1 MIRVPN
7 LYRHADGGLY
17 CLLSDD
23 APMKCPATGDWIDG
37 VIYTAED
44 GRLRST
50 SRARWGER
58 FFPVAEIAESD
69 LTESE
74 MAMVR
79 RTNPGDLDLDW
90 RKVFE
95 SWHEVETGING
106 HALELAIG
114 AAMASFYWGGATRSH
129 ENEADGWHIKAA
141 EITILSSDLQH
152 VLETYEI
159 ERVPVPHGFTI
170 RLSKS

>member
-1 MIRVPN
+1 MIRVDN

-17 CLLSDD
+17 CLLSADT
-23 APMKCPATGDWIDG
+23 PMKCPVTGDWIEGVVYLASDG
-37 VIYTAED
+37 KM
-44 GRLRST
+44 RST

-58 FFPVAEIAESD
+58 FSTVAEIRED
-69 LTESE
+69 EVSE
-74 MAMVR
+74 EELAMIR
-79 RTNPGDLDLDW
+79 RANPGDLDLDW

-106 HALELAIG
+106 HALELAI
-114 AAMASFYWGGATRSH
+114 AATVESFAWGGADRSH
-129 ENEADGWHIKAA
+129 ENFPGSRKIKSY
-141 EITILSSDLQH
+141 EITILSSDLQR

>member
-1 MIRVPN
+1 MIRVDN

-23 APMKCPATGDWIDG
+23 APMKCPVTGDWLDG
-37 VIYTAED
+37 VIYTGED

-58 FFPVAEIAESD
+58 FFPVAEVPESD
-69 LTESE
+69 LSE
-74 MAMVR
+74 AQMEMVR
-79 RTNPGDLDLDW
+79 RANPGDLDLDW

-95 SWHEVETGING
+95 SWHEVEIGING
-106 HALELAIG
+106 HALELAV
-114 AAMASFYWGGATRSH
+114 AATVLKMYDKLCPGEVSRQ
-129 ENEADGWHIKAA
+129 EL
-141 EITILSSDLQH
+141 TILSSDLQS

-170 RLSKS
+170 RLSKA

>member
-1 MIRVPN
+1 MIRVDN

-23 APMKCPATGDWIDG
+23 APMKCPTTGDWLPG

-50 SRARWGER
+50 TRDRWGER
-58 FFPVAEIAESD
+58 FSPVAEITEAD
-69 LTESE
+69 LTESQ
-74 MAMVR
+74 MAMIR

-114 AAMASFYWGGATRSH
+114 AVMERMANWPINP
-129 ENEADGWHIKAA
+129 EEPV
-141 EITILSSDLQH
+141 EITIQSSDLQR
-152 VLETYEI
+152 VLENFEI
-159 ERVPVPHGFTI
+159 ERVPVQHGFTI
-170 RLSKS
+170 RLTRALSEIISG

>member
-1 MIRVPN
+1 MIRVDN

-23 APMKCPATGDWIDG
+23 APMKCPVTGDWLDG
-37 VIYTAED
+37 VIYTGED

-58 FFPVAEIAESD
+58 FAPMAEVPESA
-69 LTESE
+69 LSEPE

-79 RTNPGDLDLDW
+79 RANPGDLDLDW

-106 HALELAIG
+106 HALELAV
-114 AAMASFYWGGATRSH
+114 AATVLKMYDKLCPGEVSH
-129 ENEADGWHIKAA
+129 QEL
-141 EITILSSDLQH
+141 TILSSDLQS

-170 RLSKS
+170 RLSKA